1 MIILFSQPSTSI
13 ETGRDHQWLPYPV
26 NTHSPAERERT
37 TRGCMGRRL
46 HCHARMFERCAEL
59 DGIQLHAQRSAQ
71 WYKQRGN
78 REDGTTEVWHCTHT
92 NMPPLLR
99 HSQVNWDWLTRTG
112 WYWMAAPAGSKHT
125 GFIFAS
131 RPPNVGH
138 TIEPM
143 SCAANGPRPSIRR
156 NWLPWT
162 IHSDGWVSLF
172 PEPIC
177 AVSLEPW
184 IAMEQD

>member
-46 HCHARMFERCAEL
+46 HCHARVFERCAEL

-71 WYKQRGN
+71 WCKQRGS

-92 NMPPLLR
+92 QICHPFCDTLR
-99 HSQVNWDWLTRTG
+99 WIETDWLEQGDTG
-112 WYWMAAPAGSKHT
+112 RQRSPVPSTPDLSSHRGRQTLGTPSNQCPARPTAHGPAFGAIDCREQYIPT
-125 GFIFAS
+125 G
-131 RPPNVGH
+131 
-138 TIEPM
+138 
-143 SCAANGPRPSIRR
+143 
-156 NWLPWT
+156 
-162 IHSDGWVSLF
+162 
-172 PEPIC
+172 
-177 AVSLEPW
+177 
-184 IAMEQD
+184 